1 MRVKCNK
8 VTVKLHS
15 KTNLDTHRVKKL
27 IAFDTKFIGKRK
39 MNREYDQLK
48 QIVVRK
54 TEICNKRNIK
64 KRKKSN
70 SEILL
75 RMRSKK

>member
-1 MRVKCNK
+1 
-8 VTVKLHS
+8 
-15 KTNLDTHRVKKL
+15 
-27 IAFDTKFIGKRK
+27 

-75 RMRSKK
+75 RMRSKKMKKFTLFRAIDERERERERVKACCRSWAEK

>member
-1 MRVKCNK
+1 MRVKCNR

-15 KTNLDTHRVKKL
+15 KTNLDTRRVKKL

-39 MNREYDQLK
+39 MNTEYDQLK

-54 TEICNKRNIK
+54 TEICNKRNII

-70 SEILL
+70 S
-75 RMRSKK
+75 